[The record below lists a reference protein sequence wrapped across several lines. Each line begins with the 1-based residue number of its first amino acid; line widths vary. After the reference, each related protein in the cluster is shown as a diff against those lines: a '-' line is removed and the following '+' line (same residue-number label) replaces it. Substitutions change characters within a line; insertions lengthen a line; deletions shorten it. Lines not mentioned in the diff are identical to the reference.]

1 MFMMKE
7 PKERFATRK
16 AIDELSEELD
26 MPHEDRMQ
34 DRPYEVAEADKIDDY
49 ISHYNSITDEDKKF
63 FLMQAIIQATEGHR
77 NEKEI
82 FLEYRETIKPLLE
95 KDFYIHE
102 YTIYQRCCFDND
114 NIDDCR
120 DITPFMRKLWEE
132 GKKKE

>member
-1 MFMMKE
+1 MKE
-7 PKERFATRK
+7 PQERFATRK

-26 MPHEDRMQ
+26 MPYEDRMQ
-34 DRPYEVAEADKIDDY
+34 DRPYEVAEADKIDEY
-49 ISHYNSITDEDKKF
+49 ISHYEFITDEDKKF
-63 FLMQAIIQATEGHR
+63 VLMLAIIQATEDHR

-95 KDFYIHE
+95 KDFHIHE